1 MDKYLIHLWE
11 TNMKKLAFLLL
22 TVTVF
27 GIISICYAGGFT
39 PVPMPMRSTY
49 VAPVPVA
56 SFNQI
61 DSNGNFNITIKPIAN
76 YSQNSF
82 VINTP
87 LSNTAEVYAV
97 VTNGTLFL
105 RQSPN
110 YPTPIN
116 ITVYM
121 NRLTALSA
129 FGGTNVFGNRIRAS
143 YLVINANT
151 NGTITLNGSIQL
163 REATIAGPTQLNLSW
178 VYGNTIELYENDTA
192 YMNISGNVNM
202 ARIKM
207 FNQSY
212 LNARYLRTN
221 HTWIQTKNFAQAQVI
236 AANSVQAYPENL
248 SNVYYYKTP
257 VVINR
262 INSQSGNTL
271 QLGWSR

>member
-1 MDKYLIHLWE
+1 MDKYLSHLWE
-11 TNMKKLAFLLL
+11 INMKKLAFLLL
-22 TVTVF
+22 IVTVS
-27 GIISICYAGGFT
+27 GMISIGYAGGFT

-49 VAPVPVA
+49 VAPMPVA

-61 DSNGNFNITIKPIAN
+61 DSNGNFNITIKPITS

-87 LSNTAEVYAV
+87 FGNNTQVYAV

-121 NRLTALSA
+121 NNLTALSA

-151 NGTITLNGSIQL
+151 TGVITLNGSIQL
-163 REATIAGPTQLNLSW
+163 REATIAGPTQLNLAW
-178 VYGNTIELYENDTA
+178 VYGNTIDLYEHGTA
-192 YMNISGNVNM
+192 YMNISGRVNM
-202 ARIKM
+202 ARIKLH
-207 FNQSY
+207 NQSY

-221 HTWIQTKNFAQAQVI
+221 HTWIQTKDYSQAQVI
-236 AANSVQAYPENL
+236 AASSVQAYPEDL

-262 INSQSGNTL
+262 VNNQSGNTL